1 MLSLNWKMFWFL
13 FVIVI
18 TILELLGHTLPCVR
32 SSPHRILVDTDVDTD
47 DVIALSY
54 LLKLNKSEFDLVG
67 ITLSANAWT
76 NPGHGVN
83 QVYDLLHMMGRD
95 DIAVGV
101 GGEGGILDDGT
112 ILPDVGGYLPII
124 DQGMTTAGGCRYR
137 QTIPKGRKGL
147 LDIDSNYG
155 FRKHFLPQGNRRY
168 TPLHQPTAQ
177 KVITDKVLEGPISI
191 FLMGSQTN
199 LALFIMSNPHLKHN
213 IQHIYVMGG
222 SVRCPKPNGFCGNL
236 FTDFANNPYAEFNIF
251 ADPFAAYQVLHSGIP
266 MTLVPL
272 DATNTIPT
280 NKKFFETFENNQR
293 TYEAQ
298 YIFKSLE
305 IIRGTLSPEVF
316 YSSYYMWDSFM
327 AGVAV
332 SIIRNSGNKNNGA
345 NDFAEMEYMNIT
357 IVTSNKPYGLPDA
370 SNPFF
375 YKQITPKF
383 NLTLGG
389 VHSGHVQIGLR
400 DPVCIQRREKGNCK
414 DGYTQETSG
423 PDSVQVLVATRAK
436 PNKNYKSEL
445 DEEFYV
451 DILEVLNRPEDSG
464 RFNLSTQFPYYRE
477 ELFIPD
483 LSNTQLGKPVLLDMD
498 MSAGDFLTLFYLLKV
513 PVEILDLK
521 AVIVSPTG
529 WANAATIDVVYDLL
543 HMMGRDDIP
552 IGLGDVLALNQ
563 SDPEYPSVGDCLYAK
578 AIPQGCGGLLDS
590 DTLYGLARDLP
601 RSVRRYIGENS
612 VANTSSPELRQP
624 LALEVWQN
632 LTKSVSEESK
642 ITVLTNGPLTSLA
655 KIISSDKNS
664 ISLIKEVYIVGG
676 HININKSDK
685 GNTFTV
691 PSNTYAEFNMF
702 LDPLAAK
709 TVLESG
715 LNITLIPLETQR
727 NLSSFQTMLSSL
739 NSTDTTPESKFVQKL
754 LDRLQTL
761 HQDHRSYKHVGMF
774 LGEFLGALFLG
785 GDHAVLKPKLRAE
798 QVKVIAEGS
807 ESKDGQIVI
816 DKLHGRRVQ
825 ILESIDSRGCYES
838 FASKL
843 NDKIQSA
850 VIGSF
855 EEQRKKWTTSRS
867 RTLRRRKWIT
877 SPIRTLRRKNWI
889 K

>member
-1 MLSLNWKMFWFL
+1 MVWFL
-13 FVIVI
+13 FILVVTVIGI
-18 TILELLGHTLPCVR
+18 LGHNLPCVQ

-47 DVIALSY
+47 DIIALLY

-76 NPGHGVN
+76 NAGHGVN

-95 DIAVGV
+95 DISVGV
-101 GGEGGILDDGT
+101 GGEGGILDDGS

-124 DQGMTTAGGCRYR
+124 DQGVTTAGGCRYR

-147 LDIDSNYG
+147 LDMDSNYG

-168 TPLHQPTAQ
+168 TPLQQPTAQ
-177 KVITDKVLEGPISI
+177 KVIADKVLEGPISI
-191 FLMGSQTN
+191 FLMGSHTN

-222 SVRCPKPNGFCGNL
+222 SVRCANPNGFCGNL
-236 FTDFANNPYAEFNIF
+236 FTDFTSNPYAEFNIF
-251 ADPFAAYQVLHSGIP
+251 ADPFAAYQVFHSGIP

-280 NKKFFETFENNQR
+280 SKKFFETLEKNQR

-298 YIFKSLE
+298 YIFSSLK
-305 IIRGTLSPEVF
+305 IIRDTWSPEVF
-316 YSSYYMWDSFM
+316 YSSYCMWDSFM

-332 SIIRNSGNKNNGA
+332 SIMRNSGNNNNNNNGE

-357 IVTSNKPYGLPDA
+357 IVTSNEPYGLPDS

-375 YKQITPKF
+375 EKQITPKF

-389 VHSGHVQIGLR
+389 VHSGHVQSGLS
-400 DPVCIQRREKGNCK
+400 DPICMQRRHKGNCK

-436 PNKNYKSEL
+436 PNKKNYKSEL
-445 DEEFYV
+445 DREFYV
-451 DILEVLNRPEDSG
+451 DILDVLNSPEETG

-483 LSNTQLGKPVLLDMD
+483 LSNAQFGKPVLFDMD

-513 PVEILDLK
+513 PVEIIDLK

-552 IGLGDVLALNQ
+552 VGVGEMLALNQ
-563 SDPEYPSVGDCLYAK
+563 SDPKSPSVGDCLYAK
-578 AIPQGCGGLLDS
+578 AIPQGCGGFLDS

-601 RSVRRYIGENS
+601 RSARRYIAENS
-612 VANTSSPELRQP
+612 VANGAPRNNDSPELGQS
-624 LALEVWQN
+624 LALEVWQH
-632 LTKSVSEESK
+632 LTKSVNEV
-642 ITVLTNGPLTSLA
+642 TVLTNGPLTSLA

-664 ISLIKEVYIVGG
+664 TSFIKEVYIAGG
-676 HININKSDK
+676 HININESDR

-691 PSNTYAEFNMF
+691 PSNAYAEFNMF

-709 TVLESG
+709 TVFESG
-715 LNITLIPLETQR
+715 LNITLIPLATQR
-727 NLSSFQTMLSSL
+727 NLSSFQMMLNSL
-739 NSTDTTPESKFVQKL
+739 NSTDKTPESLFVHRL
-754 LDRLQTL
+754 LTRLHTL
-761 HQDHRSYKHVGMF
+761 HQVHRSYKHVGMF
-774 LGEFLGALFLG
+774 LGEVLGALFLG
-785 GDHAVLKPKLRAE
+785 GDHAVLKPKLRDE

-807 ESKDGQIVI
+807 DSKDGQILI
-816 DKLHGRRVQ
+816 DKQHGRQVQ
-825 ILESIDSRGCYES
+825 ILESIDPRGCYES

-843 NDKIQSA
+843 NDKKQSA

-855 EEQRKKWTTSRS
+855 EEQRKKWTTSPNRTLRRKKRITPLS
-867 RTLRRRKWIT
+867 RTLRRKKWIT
-877 SPIRTLRRKNWI
+877 
-889 K
+889 